1 MFEQVLQPLPLFLLI
16 IIALYTVVLV
26 VLLKKTARSVVND
39 STNIESSQPNAHQS
53 QSEETLRQFNK
64 KVE

>member
-53 QSEETLRQFNK
+53 QSEETLNLFNIK
-64 KVE
+64 S